1 MLSLNSARRFGRRI
15 RSLSVA
21 VWLAAL
27 ALSTTARAADQTAII
42 KAVIVDG
49 TGAEPFRGTV
59 LINGDLIE
67 AVGPDIPVPSDAHVI
82 DANGKTLI
90 PGLFDLHTHL
100 PYAASRG
107 LSGDWGK
114 NLKAYLYCGVTTVV
128 DFGSYP
134 ETFAPMRRLLNAGVV
149 EGPRVHLAAR
159 ITTPA
164 GHGIEGGRGD
174 FFSTVVTTPAEARAA
189 VARLL
194 PYRPDAVKVFT
205 DGWRYGFAPE
215 MTSMNEETLRA
226 GVEASHDAGLRV
238 LTHTVTVE
246 RSKIAARAGV
256 DVIAHGSGD
265 RPADQEW
272 IDLLNANSVTYVPT
286 LAVYHLRGSD
296 LLTPLLRAVLD
307 PAVREAAEPPLSPP
321 TLLSRLVRPYQ
332 VSGNGEGNARARRW
346 SHLVDNNRKLKAGG
360 VRFAAGTD
368 AGVARAYH
376 GWSTLRELRLL
387 VYAGLTP
394 LEAIAAA
401 TGNSARALR
410 VDDERGTITAGK
422 SADLVLVAGS
432 PHRHIADIEKVER
445 VFLGGGEVD
454 RRALASAIQSAD
466 PTPIP
471 ARPVGPLLDDFEKP
485 NRHSAI
491 GTRWVNRTERGPNPS
506 RSLFTRI
513 RRPDGGHALSITARM
528 SDARRPFVSADLP
541 LLPGAVEPADAR
553 GYRGIEFEARGEGEY
568 RFIVATRHIRDYDY
582 YESRFEADAAWK
594 RVRIDFEQLRQ
605 PKAQRPVPWKGDDLT
620 KLLFE
625 LRRDPGQAAWL
636 ELDNLRFYK

>member
-1 MLSLNSARRFGRRI
+1 MLSLNSAHRFGRRV

-21 VWLAAL
+21 VWIAAL
-27 ALSTTARAADQTAII
+27 ALSTSAPAANRTAII
-42 KAVIVDG
+42 NAVIVDG

-67 AVGPDIPVPSDAHVI
+67 AVGPDIPVPPEARVI

-100 PYAASRG
+100 PYAAVWG

-134 ETFAPMRRLLNAGVV
+134 ETFAPMRRLLDSGVV
-149 EGPRVHLAAR
+149 AGPRVHLAAR
-159 ITTPA
+159 IATPA

-174 FFSTVVTTPAEARAA
+174 FFTAVVTTPAEARAA

-205 DGWRYGFAPE
+205 DGWRYGYAPE

-226 GVEASHDAGLRV
+226 GVEASHDAGLPV

-256 DVIAHGSGD
+256 DVIAHGAGD

-272 IDLLNANSVTYVPT
+272 IDLLNANAVTYAPT

-307 PAVREAAEPPLSPP
+307 PAVREAVKPPLSPP
-321 TLLSRLVRPYQ
+321 TLFSPLVRPYQ
-332 VSGNGEGNARARRW
+332 VSGNGNARARRW
-346 SHLVDNNRKLKAGG
+346 RHLVDNNRKLKAGG

-387 VYAGLTP
+387 VHAGLTP
-394 LEAIAAA
+394 IEAIAAA

-410 VDDERGTITAGK
+410 VDDKRGTIVPGR

-432 PHRHIADIEKVER
+432 PHRDIAEIEKIER
-445 VFLGGGEVD
+445 VFLRGGEVD
-454 RRALASAIQSAD
+454 RPALAIAIQSAD

-485 NRHSAI
+485 DRHSAM

-513 RRPDGGHALSITARM
+513 RRHDGGHALSITARM
-528 SDARRPFVSADLP
+528 SDAQRPFVSADLP
-541 LLPGAVEPADAR
+541 LLPGAVEPADVR
-553 GYRGIEFEARGEGEY
+553 GYRGLEFEARGEGAY
-568 RFIVATRHIRDYDY
+568 RFIVATRPIRDYDY
-582 YESRFEADAAWK
+582 YESSFEADAAWK
-594 RVRIDFEQLRQ
+594 LVRIDFEHLRQ

-636 ELDNLRFYK
+636 ELDNLHLYK

>member
-1 MLSLNSARRFGRRI
+1 MLNAPPRTRRWLLRPSI
-15 RSLSVA
+15 A
-21 VWLAAL
+21 VWVAAL
-27 ALSTTARAADQTAII
+27 ALSSASAADRTAMIN
-42 KAVIVDG
+42 ALIVDG
-49 TGAEPFRGTV
+49 SGAEPFRGTV

-67 AVGPDIPVPSDAHVI
+67 AVGPDIPVPPAAHVI
-82 DANGKTLI
+82 DAEGKTLI

-100 PYAASRG
+100 PYAAAWG

-134 ETFAPMRRLLNAGVV
+134 ETFAPMRRLLDSGTVK
-149 EGPRVHLAAR
+149 GPRVHLAAR
-159 ITTPA
+159 IATPA

-174 FFSTVVTTPAEARAA
+174 FFTAVVTTPAEARAA

-205 DGWRYGFAPE
+205 DGWRYGYAPE
-215 MTSMNEETLRA
+215 MTSMNEETLRSI
-226 GVEASHDAGLRV
+226 VEASHHAGLRV
-238 LTHTVTVE
+238 MTHTVTVE

-256 DVIAHGSGD
+256 DVIAHGAGD

-272 IDLLNANSVTYVPT
+272 IDLLKANAVTYVPT

-321 TLLSRLVRPYQ
+321 TLFSPLVRPYQ
-332 VSGNGEGNARARRW
+332 VSGNGNGTARSRRW
-346 SHLVDNNRKLKAGG
+346 RHLVDNNRKLKAGG

-387 VYAGLTP
+387 VHAGLTP

-410 VDDERGTITAGK
+410 VDDKRGTITAGK
-422 SADLVLVAGS
+422 FADLVLVAGS
-432 PHRHIADIEKVER
+432 PHRDIADIENIER
-445 VFLGGGEVD
+445 VFLAGEEID
-454 RRALASAIQSAD
+454 RPALARAIQSVD

-471 ARPVGPLLDDFEKP
+471 ARPVRPLIDDFEKP
-485 NRHSAI
+485 DRHSAI

-506 RSLFTRI
+506 RSMFTRI
-513 RRPDGGHALSITARM
+513 RRENGARAVSITARM
-528 SDARRPFVSADLP
+528 SHAQKPFVSADLP
-541 LLPGAVEPADAR
+541 LRPGAVEPADASA
-553 GYRGIEFEARGEGEY
+553 YRGIEFEARGEGEY
-568 RFIVATRHIRDYDY
+568 RFIVATRPIRDYDY

-594 RVRIDFEQLRQ
+594 LVRIAFEQLQQ
-605 PKAQRPVPWKGDDLT
+605 PKARRRVPWKGDDLT

-625 LRRDPGQAAWL
+625 LRRAPGQAAWL
-636 ELDNLRFYK
+636 ELDNLSFYK